1 MILTQTW
8 SLLVDAYRELNTKK
22 LFWITMLL
30 SGLVVV
36 AFALIGNNAE
46 GLTIAGYTIEIPF
59 LSTAVI
65 PTETLYKLTFTNLG
79 IGIWLTWIATVL
91 ALVSTSSMFPD
102 FIAGGSIETTLS
114 KPISRGRLFLTKYFT
129 GLLFVGMQ
137 VAVFA
142 TACFLVIGIR
152 GKAWEPAIF
161 LAVPVVLIFFSYLFS
176 VCTLLG
182 LLTRS
187 TIASLL
193 LTLLFWFF
201 LFCLNITDGFIQQFS
216 TINQVRLEG
225 MPARIERAET
235 RARARYQN
243 EWREANTPEGASQEE
258 IDALIPPQPTPEE
271 LEQQSESL
279 RNLREEFATIQKN
292 RPRWDLA
299 SNVSFGVKTFFP
311 KTQETIALLER
322 WMVDLA
328 DLPKPPAQEPDD
340 FGPMAG
346 VNQGEVQQRMLEQAR
361 SRSVWWILGTSLA
374 FEGVV
379 LLLAMRIFKRR
390 DF

>member
-1 MILTQTW
+1 MILIQTW
-8 SLLVDAYRELNTKK
+8 ALLVDAYRELNTKK
-22 LFWITMLL
+22 LFWITMAL

-36 AFALIGNNAE
+36 AFALIGNNE
-46 GLTIAGYTIEIPF
+46 KGLTIAGKTLEVPF
-59 LSTAVI
+59 LSTEMM

-79 IGIWLTWIATVL
+79 IGIWLSWIATVL

-102 FIAGGSIETTLS
+102 FLAGGAIETTLS

-129 GLLFVGMQ
+129 GLLFVGLQ
-137 VAVFA
+137 VAVF
-142 TACFLVIGIR
+142 TAASFLVIGLR
-152 GKAWEPAIF
+152 GGAWEPALF
-161 LAVPVVLIFFSYLFS
+161 LSIPLVLAFFSYLFC
-176 VCTLLG
+176 VCVLLG
-182 LLTRS
+182 ILTRS

-201 LFCLNITDGFIQQFS
+201 LFCLNTTDVLVQQFA
-216 TINQVRLEG
+216 IMNKVRCETL
-225 MPARIERAET
+225 PARVERIEK
-235 RARARYQN
+235 RARTQF
-243 EWREANTPEGASQEE
+243 ESDWRKSNAPEGATQEQ
-258 IDALIPPQPTPEE
+258 IDALVAPEPSPSD
-271 LEQQSESL
+271 LEDINSSL
-279 RNLREEFATIQKN
+279 RSLREDLTTATKN
-292 RPRWDLA
+292 RPRWQMA
-299 SNVSFGVKTFFP
+299 SNASFGVKTVFP

-328 DLPKPPAQEPDD
+328 DLPKPPEDEPQD

-346 VNQGEVQQRMLEQAR
+346 VSQVEVQKRLQQELR
-361 SRSVWWILGTSLA
+361 SRSPWWVMGTSFI

>member
-8 SLLVDAYRELNTKK
+8 TLLVDAYRELNTKK
-22 LFWITMLL
+22 LFWITMGL

-79 IGIWLTWIATVL
+79 ISIWLSWIATVL

-114 KPISRGRLFLTKYFT
+114 KPISRGRLLLSKYFT
-129 GLLFVGMQ
+129 GLLFVGLQ
-137 VAVFA
+137 VAVFTSA
-142 TACFLVIGIR
+142 SFLVIGIR
-152 GKAWEPAIF
+152 GGAWEPALF
-161 LAVPVVLIFFSYLFS
+161 LAIPVVLAFFSYLFG
-176 VCTLLG
+176 V
-182 LLTRS
+182 
-187 TIASLL
+187 L

-201 LFCLNITDGFIQQFS
+201 LFCLNTTDVFIQQFS
-216 TINQVRLEG
+216 ITNQVRLESIPG
-225 MPARIERAET
+225 RIERAET
-235 RARARYQN
+235 KARAQY
-243 EWREANTPEGASQEE
+243 EANWRKANAPEGATKEE
-258 IDALIPPQPTPEE
+258 VDALEVPEPTAED
-271 LEQQSESL
+271 LTNTSESL
-279 RNLREEFATIQKN
+279 GRLRDELASVQKN

-299 SNVSFGVKTFFP
+299 SNVSFGVKTVFP
-311 KTQETIALLER
+311 KTQETVALLER
-322 WMVDLA
+322 WMVDFA
-328 DLPKPPAQEPDD
+328 DLPQPPEQEAQD

-346 VNQGEVQQRMLEQAR
+346 VNQSEVSKRLQAEMR
-361 SRSVWWILGTSLA
+361 SRSVWWVMGTSFL

>member
-8 SLLVDAYRELNTKK
+8 ALLVDAYRELNTKK
-22 LFWITMLL
+22 LFWISMAL

-46 GLTIAGYTIEIPF
+46 GLTIAGYTFDIPF
-59 LSTAVI
+59 LSTAMM
-65 PTETLYKLTFTNLG
+65 PTEALYKLTFTTLG

-102 FIAGGSIETTLS
+102 FIAGGAIETTLS

-129 GLLFVGMQ
+129 GLLFVGLQ
-137 VAVFA
+137 VSVFTIA
-142 TACFLVIGIR
+142 SFFVIGIR
-152 GKAWEPAIF
+152 GGAWEPALF
-161 LAVPVVLIFFSYLFS
+161 LAIPVVLAFFSYLFS
-176 VCTLLG
+176 VCVLLG
-182 LLTRS
+182 ILTRS

-201 LFCLNITDGFIQQFS
+201 LFCLNTTDMLIQQLS
-216 TINQVRLEG
+216 ITNQVRLES
-225 MPARIERAET
+225 MPARITRLET
-235 RARARYQN
+235 RARAQY
-243 EWREANTPEGASQEE
+243 ETDWRKANAPEGATDEE
-258 IDALIPPQPTPEE
+258 IDALTVPEPSPE
-271 LEQQSESL
+271 ALDQTSESL
-279 RNLREEFATIQKN
+279 RNLREGFASVQKN

-299 SNVSFGVKTFFP
+299 SNISFGVKTVFP

-328 DLPKPPAQEPDD
+328 DLPKPPEPDAQD

-346 VNQGEVQQRMLEQAR
+346 VNQSEVNKRLQEMVRK
-361 SRSVWWILGTSLA
+361 RSVWWVVGTSFI
-374 FEGVV
+374 FEGLV

>member
-1 MILTQTW
+1 MILIQTW

-30 SGLVVV
+30 SGLVVI

-59 LSTAVI
+59 LSTQMM
-65 PTETLYKLTFTNLG
+65 PTETLYKLTFTTLG
-79 IGIWLTWIATVL
+79 IGFWLTWIATIL

-102 FIAGGSIETTLS
+102 FIAGGAIETTLS

-129 GLLFVGMQ
+129 GLLFVGLQ
-137 VAVFA
+137 VAVFT
-142 TACFLVIGIR
+142 TASFFVIGIR
-152 GKAWEPAIF
+152 GGAWEPALF
-161 LAVPVVLIFFSYLFS
+161 LAIPVVLAFFSYLFS
-176 VCTLLG
+176 VCVLLG

-201 LFCLNITDGFIQQFS
+201 LFCLNTTDMLIQQLS
-216 TINQVRLEG
+216 ITNQVRLEAI
-225 MPARIERAET
+225 PARIERAER
-235 RARARYQN
+235 RAKTQFETDWRRAN
-243 EWREANTPEGASQEE
+243 APEGATRDE
-258 IDALIPPQPTPEE
+258 IEALVVPEPTAEQLDAT
-271 LEQQSESL
+271 SEAL
-279 RNLREEFATIQKN
+279 RKLREEFASVQKN

-299 SNVSFGVKTFFP
+299 SNISFGAKTVFP

-328 DLPKPPAQEPDD
+328 DLPKPQDEEIQDI
-340 FGPMAG
+340 GPMAG
-346 VNQGEVQQRMLEQAR
+346 VSQAEVQKRLQEKLR
-361 SRSVWWILGTSLA
+361 SRSVWWVMGTSFL
-374 FEGVV
+374 FEGFI
-379 LLLAMRIFKRR
+379 LFLAIRIFKRR

>member
-8 SLLVDAYRELNTKK
+8 TLLVDAYRELNTKK
-22 LFWITMLL
+22 LFWITMGL

-79 IGIWLTWIATVL
+79 ISIWLSWIATVL

-129 GLLFVGMQ
+129 GLLFVGLQ
-137 VAVFA
+137 VAVFTGA
-142 TACFLVIGIR
+142 SFLVIGIR
-152 GKAWEPAIF
+152 GGAWEPSLF
-161 LAVPVVLIFFSYLFS
+161 LAIPVVLAFFSYLFG
-176 VCTLLG
+176 VCVLLG
-182 LLTRS
+182 VVTRS

-201 LFCLNITDGFIQQFS
+201 LFCLNTTDVLIQQLS
-216 TINQVRLEG
+216 ITNQVRLESI
-225 MPARIERAET
+225 PARIERAET
-235 RARARYQN
+235 RARAQY
-243 EWREANTPEGASQEE
+243 EANWRKANAPEGATKEE
-258 IDALIPPQPTPEE
+258 VDALEAPEPTAED
-271 LEQQSESL
+271 LTNTSESL
-279 RNLREEFATIQKN
+279 GRLRDELASVKKN
-292 RPRWDLA
+292 RPRWNLA
-299 SNVSFGVKTFFP
+299 SDISFGVKTVFP
-311 KTQETIALLER
+311 KTQETVALLER
-322 WMVDLA
+322 WMVDFA
-328 DLPKPPAQEPDD
+328 DLPQPPEQEAQD

-346 VNQGEVQQRMLEQAR
+346 VNQAEVSKRLQAEMR
-361 SRSVWWILGTSLA
+361 SRSVWWVMGTSFI

>member
-8 SLLVDAYRELNTKK
+8 ALLVDAYRELNTKK
-22 LFWITMLL
+22 LFWITMAL
-30 SGLVVV
+30 SGLVVA

-91 ALVSTSSMFPD
+91 ALVSTASIFPD
-102 FIAGGSIETTLS
+102 FIAGGAIETTLS
-114 KPISRGRLFLTKYFT
+114 KPISRGRLFLTKYVT

-137 VAVFA
+137 VTVFA
-142 TACFLVIGIR
+142 TASFLVIGIR
-152 GKAWEPAIF
+152 GRAWEPAIF
-161 LAVPVVLIFFSYLFS
+161 LAIPVVLAFFSYLFS
-176 VCTLLG
+176 VLALLG
-182 LLTRS
+182 ILTRS

-201 LFCLNITDGFIQQFS
+201 LFCLNLTDGFVQQFS
-216 TINQVRLEG
+216 IVNQVRLESL
-225 MPARIERAET
+225 PARIERAQT
-235 RARARYQN
+235 RARAQYQSD
-243 EWREANTPEGASQEE
+243 WRKANTPADATREE
-258 IDALIPPQPTPEE
+258 IDALVVPEPTAQD
-271 LEQQSESL
+271 LNNASESL
-279 RNLREEFATIQKN
+279 ARLRDELASVTKN
-292 RPRWDLA
+292 RARWDVA
-299 SNVSFGVKTFFP
+299 SNVSFGVKTAFP

-322 WMVDLA
+322 WMVELA
-328 DLPKPPAQEPDD
+328 DLPKPPPQEPDD

-346 VNQGEVQQRMLEQAR
+346 VNQAEVQKRMLEHAR
-361 SRSVWWILGTSLA
+361 SRSVWWILGTSFI

-379 LLLAMRIFKRR
+379 LLLAMRAFKRR